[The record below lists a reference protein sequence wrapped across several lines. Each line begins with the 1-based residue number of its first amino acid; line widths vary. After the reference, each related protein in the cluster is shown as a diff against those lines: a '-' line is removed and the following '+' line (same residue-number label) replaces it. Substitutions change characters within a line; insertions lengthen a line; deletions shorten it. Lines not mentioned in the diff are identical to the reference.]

1 MKEDYPLKK
10 LALIVDRDKQ
20 INIKVYHK
28 AKLLLR
34 IYRDVVWRTQEVMYD
49 ADAEAYD
56 FGGRRIAE
64 LANYLLY
71 DFNSDIDK
79 EKAES
84 KLLSIAETKLLVDLV
99 DKALL
104 KLYAY
109 PDLGQL
115 YFDILAKQ
123 YINMVKYTD
132 VELIDTLNIERTQYY
147 KRKKEAINLFGVILW
162 GYIIPP
168 IRDYLS
174 ETDIIAPY
182 GEPLSNA

>member
-1 MKEDYPLKK
+1 MKEEDSPLKK
-10 LALIVDRDKQ
+10 LAFIVDRDKRL
-20 INIKVYHK
+20 NVEAFHK

-49 ADAEAYD
+49 TNAEAYD

-64 LANYLLY
+64 LADYLSY
-71 DFNSDIDK
+71 DFESDIDK

-104 KLYAY
+104 KLHEY
-109 PDLGQL
+109 PVLGQL
-115 YFDILAKQ
+115 YFDILTKQ
-123 YINMVKYTD
+123 YINKVKFTD
-132 VELIDTLNIERTQYY
+132 ADLIETLNIERTQYY
-147 KRKKEAINLFGVILW
+147 KRKKEGINLFGVILW

-168 IRDYLS
+168 IRDGVS
-174 ETDIIAPY
+174 IKR
-182 GEPLSNA
+182 

>member
-1 MKEDYPLKK
+1 MKEEDSPLKK

-20 INIKVYHK
+20 LNVEAFHK

-34 IYRDVVWRTQEVMYD
+34 IYRNVVWRTQEVMYD

-64 LANYLLY
+64 LADYLSY

-84 KLLSIAETKLLVDLV
+84 KLLSIAETKFLVDLV

-104 KLYAY
+104 KLNAY

-115 YFDILAKQ
+115 YFDILTKQ
-123 YINMVKYTD
+123 YINKVKYTD
-132 VELIDTLNIERTQYY
+132 AELVETLSIERTQYY

-168 IRDYLS
+168 IRDFLS
-174 ETDIIAPY
+174 ESDIGVSY
-182 GEPLSNA
+182 SEP